1 MRMKWTSAYCTD
13 NGIRKSN
20 NQDSLLIQQAQA
32 SCGEIAFAM
41 ICDGMGGLKKGEIA
55 SAYVIRAFRAWFQER
70 MPEICLADSPFDLVQ
85 REWSSL
91 LQELHFQL
99 KDAAEKAGFRVGT
112 TVEALL
118 LMGNSYCICHIGDC
132 RVYSLGSVL
141 EQITKDQSFVQQE
154 IDAGRMTP
162 EEAEAD
168 ERRCLLLQCVGAG
181 KTMQPVFL
189 TGDISTS
196 KTFLLCCDGFRH
208 KISRSEMEAAL
219 KAAKMGRERSM
230 QHVLEKLTQKC
241 KQRKETDNIT
251 SILLSMEHP
260 RQPVWTLLPGPR
272 RAADQKTEFKMLK
285 DVMVIHTEESLD
297 DLQKSR

>member
-1 MRMKWTSAYCTD
+1 MCMKWISAYCTD

-20 NQDSLLIQQAQA
+20 NQDSLLIQQAQTP
-32 SCGEIAFAM
+32 CGEIMLAM

-55 SAYVIRAFRAWFQER
+55 SAYVIRAFRTWFQER
-70 MPEICLADSPFDLVQ
+70 IPEICLADSPFDLVQ
-85 REWSSL
+85 SEWSGL

-118 LMGNSYCICHIGDC
+118 LIENSYCICHIGDC
-132 RVYSLGSVL
+132 RVYSLGSAL

-189 TGDISTS
+189 AGDISAG

-208 KISRSEMEAAL
+208 KISCSEIEDAL
-219 KAAKMGRERSM
+219 RAAKMGREKSM
-230 QHVLEKLTQKC
+230 QRVLEKLTQRC

-251 SILLSMEHP
+251 SILLSMEQS
-260 RQPVWTLLPGPR
+260 RQPLWALLPELHPAKEKR
-272 RAADQKTEFKMLK
+272 TAFKMLK

-297 DLQKSR
+297 DLQKSK